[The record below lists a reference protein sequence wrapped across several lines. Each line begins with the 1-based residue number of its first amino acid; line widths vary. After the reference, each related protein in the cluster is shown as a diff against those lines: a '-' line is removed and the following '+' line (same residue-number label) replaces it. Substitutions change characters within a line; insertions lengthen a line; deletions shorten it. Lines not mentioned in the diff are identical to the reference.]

1 MGAYEGVRKFFGG
14 NLCDLARE
22 LGYRNDNICVL
33 TGDAI
38 TLQRLFPDTYNCI
51 MSCTH
56 NRDDRFPIQY
66 AQDIVASWLFED
78 YLVSSFSNLG
88 RRLVLTG
95 GDRDRILLRNSQVSS
110 ASDCVYISPTRS
122 LKVEIMNSYTPFW
135 KTYRRLHLR
144 DSKYN
149 QLCNEH
155 GVLLCI
161 DMSDNSFAIIDFT
174 QNGPHARRILNHRPY
189 GGKTAFEISL
199 THVAFHTLSVENII
213 NCLDALA

>member
-1 MGAYEGVRKFFGG
+1 MGAYEGVSNFFAG

-56 NRDDRFPIQY
+56 NRDARFPIQY

-135 KTYRRLHLR
+135 KTNRRLHLR

-174 QNGPHARRILNHRPY
+174 KNAPPARRIPNYWLY
-189 GGKTAFEISL
+189 GGKTAYEVSLAHVEFYEFEIP
-199 THVAFHTLSVENII
+199 AII
-213 NCLDALA
+213 ACLDKLV